1 MISINIS
8 SYQIYVVC
16 IIFIRVCAIILSIPF
31 LDSKNVPVLVKI
43 GLSLAISIIL
53 IQIINSDNFIIR
65 SSTTTFILG
74 LIGEVL
80 LGLIIGLSVKLV
92 FSGIQLAGQL
102 VGIQMG
108 FGMAMVLDPMA
119 GSQVSLIAQ
128 IKNIF
133 AMLIFLTINAHHWF
147 IRALVESFQIIPP
160 LSFRISGSLL
170 EQLLRLVGNMF
181 IISLKVGAP
190 VLRSALLITT
200 AALGIIA
207 RTVPQMHIFI
217 VAMPIKIMVGL
228 FIIILAMPTLMNY
241 MEQLFAVLANDIL
254 YLLNAMR

>member
-8 SYQIYVVC
+8 FHQIYIVC
-16 IIFIRVCAIILSIPF
+16 VIFIRVCAIILTIPF

-43 GLSLAISIIL
+43 GLSFAISIIL
-53 IQIINSDNFIIR
+53 IQIINSDGFIIR

-80 LGLIIGLSVKLV
+80 LGLIIGFSVKLV
-92 FSGIQLAGQL
+92 FSGIKLAGQL

-119 GSQVSLIAQ
+119 GSQVSVISQ
-128 IKNIF
+128 MKNIF

-170 EQLLRLVGNMF
+170 EQLLKLVGNMF

-190 VLRSALLITT
+190 VIAALLITT

-228 FIIILAMPTLMNY
+228 FIMILAMPTLMNY
-241 MEQLFAVLANDIL
+241 MEQLFGILANDIL
-254 YLLNAMR
+254 HLLNAMR

>member
-1 MISINIS
+1 
-8 SYQIYVVC
+8 
-16 IIFIRVCAIILSIPF
+16 
-31 LDSKNVPVLVKI
+31 
-43 GLSLAISIIL
+43 
-53 IQIINSDNFIIR
+53 
-65 SSTTTFILG
+65 
-74 LIGEVL
+74 
-80 LGLIIGLSVKLV
+80 
-92 FSGIQLAGQL
+92 
-102 VGIQMG
+102 
-108 FGMAMVLDPMA
+108 MAMVLDPMA

-190 VLRSALLITT
+190 VLAALLITT

>member
-74 LIGEVL
+74 LTGEVL

-119 GSQVSLIAQ
+119 GLQVSLIAQ

-190 VLRSALLITT
+190 VLAALLITT